1 MRKPVFLLFFLLYS
15 ITTCLAQS
23 PTQSRSDLE
32 KERASIQKEI
42 EVVKNSLDITH
53 KNRKQTLGQLA
64 LLQKRLRLRQAAI
77 SNINQQLNFIQAD
90 MNTSWQEIIKLKKEL
105 DTLRKQY
112 AESVVYAYENRT
124 NYDYLNFIFA
134 AGNFNDALKRVEY
147 LKSYRTYREQRADNI
162 LKTQVLLQS
171 KIDGLKIKRVEKDE
185 ALIKQSKEKQ
195 VLEVEKRE
203 KDQVVEQLQSHETE
217 LKKEMVLKQRQDQ
230 KLGNAIM
237 AAIRRAREEA
247 IREAKK
253 KAAAEAAANVATV
266 STTEKT
272 ETAKNN
278 ANTSNTGTLPANVK
292 PAIKTN
298 APVVFGTSADIVLSG
313 NFERDK
319 GHLPWPITSGNIA
332 MRFGPHEYI
341 KGIVHNNQGITIESS
356 PGSSV
361 TAIFEGVVQSVFN
374 VGDVTAVMIRHG
386 KYFTTYSNLATV
398 SVSKGESV
406 KTGQLIGKLADIG
419 QLEFV
424 LSDDK
429 DHLFDP
435 EKWLRK

>member
-1 MRKPVFLLFFLLYS
+1 MRKSIFLF
-15 ITTCLAQS
+15 ITIFCSVTICKSQAQ
-23 PTQSRSDLE
+23 TQSRSDLE

-42 EVVKNSLDITH
+42 EAVKTSLEQTH

-90 MNTSWQEIIKLKKEL
+90 MNNSWSEIIKLKKEL

-134 AGNFNDALKRVEY
+134 AGNFNDAIKRVEY
-147 LKSYRTYREQRADNI
+147 LKSYRAYREQRAENI
-162 LKTQVLLQS
+162 INTQVLLQN

-195 VLEVEKRE
+195 VLEVEKKE
-203 KDQVVEQLQSHETE
+203 KDQVVEELQGREKE
-217 LKKEMVLKQRQDQ
+217 LKKEMNAKQRQDQ
-230 KLGNAIM
+230 KLGNAIA

-253 KAAAEAAANVATV
+253 KAAAEAASTAASATPV
-266 STTEKT
+266 KSDP
-272 ETAKNN
+272 AKNPSGV
-278 ANTSNTGTLPANVK
+278 ASAGTMPSNVK
-292 PAIKTN
+292 PAVKTA
-298 APVVFGTSADIVLSG
+298 APVIFGTTADIALSG
-313 NFERDK
+313 NFEKDK
-319 GHLPWPITSGNIA
+319 GHLPWPIASGTIA

-341 KGIVHNNQGITIESS
+341 KGVIHNNQGITIESA
-356 PGSSV
+356 PGTSV
-361 TAIFEGVVQSVFN
+361 TAVFDGEVQGVFF
-374 VGDVTAVMIRHG
+374 VGDVSAVMIRHG
-386 KYFTTYSNLATV
+386 KYFTTYSNLSSV
-398 SVSKGESV
+398 SVSKGQTV
-406 KTGQLIGKLADIG
+406 KMGQQLGKLAEIG

-429 DHLFDP
+429 DRLFDP
-435 EKWLRK
+435 ERWLRK

>member
-1 MRKPVFLLFFLLYS
+1 MRKTVFLLIIIFYKVS
-15 ITTCLAQS
+15 ACLAQS
-23 PTQSRSDLE
+23 PNQSRADLE

-42 EVVKNSLDITH
+42 EDVKHSLDITH

-77 SNINQQLNFIQAD
+77 ANINQQLNFIQQD
-90 MNTSWQEIIKLKKEL
+90 MNNSWSEIIKLKKEL

-134 AGNFNDALKRVEY
+134 ASNFNDAIKRVEY
-147 LKSYRTYREQRADNI
+147 LKSYRAYREQRAENI
-162 LKTQVLLQS
+162 VKTQALLQS

-185 ALIKQSKEKQ
+185 ALVKQNKEKE

-203 KDQVVEQLQSHETE
+203 KDQVVEQLQSHEKE
-217 LKKEMVLKQRQDQ
+217 LKKEMNAKQRQDQ
-230 KLGNAIM
+230 KLGNAIA

-253 KAAAEAAANVATV
+253 KAAADAAASAVVATPEK
-266 STTEKT
+266 SEASRNTT
-272 ETAKNN
+272 N
-278 ANTSNTGTLPANVK
+278 AATLPATTK
-292 PAIKTN
+292 PAVKTA
-298 APVVFGTSADIVLSG
+298 APTLFDTRTDIALSG
-313 NFERDK
+313 NFEKDR
-319 GHLPWPITSGNIA
+319 GHLPWPVASGTIA
-332 MRFGPHEYI
+332 MGFGPHEYI
-341 KGIVHNNQGITIESS
+341 KGIIHNNQGITIES
-356 PGSSV
+356 PAGTPV
-361 TAIFEGVVQSVFN
+361 TAVFDGDVQSVFN
-374 VGDVTAVMIRHG
+374 VGDVSAVMIRHG
-386 KYFTTYSNLATV
+386 RYFTTYSNLSSV
-398 SVSKGESV
+398 SVSKGQSV
-406 KTGQLIGKLADIG
+406 KMGQLLGKLGDIG

-424 LSDDK
+424 LSDEK